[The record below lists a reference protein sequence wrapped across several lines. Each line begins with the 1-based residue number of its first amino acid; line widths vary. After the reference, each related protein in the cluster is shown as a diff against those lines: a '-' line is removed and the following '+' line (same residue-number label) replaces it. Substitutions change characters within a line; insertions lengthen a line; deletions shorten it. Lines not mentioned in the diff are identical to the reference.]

1 MGSRCG
7 WLLAAC
13 AWLHAAPGSAQPRN
27 PFPCEEYSRAAAVFV
42 GVAGAPVKRWIQLP
56 DHPPLEFTLAPMTVE
71 RAFRGVTTDIV
82 WLTPL
87 AVETRP
93 RPGQRYLV
101 FGRSYRPPDIVMA
114 SPGYGAIEIAR
125 AAEHLAF
132 LESLPPQAGTGVI
145 SGVVQLNDRQYDGTN
160 AGVTPL
166 GGTRVAVSRDGRSVE
181 VVTGPDGRF
190 ALAVPEGTYELSPD
204 FPDHI
209 VRWDPTSR
217 IQATVVNGGCAVATI
232 DALFN
237 GRVRGTLTGP
247 DGRPL
252 SSTSVDLVPM
262 DNAPDSAGHIRGES
276 SVSTNPRGEFEFA
289 GRPAGRYLL
298 GVNLNN
304 QPWGYSPAYPRT
316 YYPGTTD
323 PDRALPVVIQSGQV
337 TAGLD
342 FAVTTELRKGQLE
355 VTTRAS
361 QAGELKVCLVP
372 LDSRRRSWTRHDV
385 TDGVPIRLPVVE
397 GHRYEVHAHLSNGR
411 SHLESEPLVFTATAA
426 LTAVALTPDAPRD
439 LDR

>member
-1 MGSRCG
+1 M
-7 WLLAAC
+7 LVAC
-13 AWLHAAPGSAQPRN
+13 AWLHAAAGSAQPRD

-56 DHPPLEFTLAPMTVE
+56 DHPPLEFTLAPMKVE
-71 RAFRGVTTDIV
+71 RAFRGVTTEVV

-87 AVETRP
+87 GVETRP
-93 RPGQRYLV
+93 RPGERYLV

-114 SPGYGAIEIAR
+114 SPGHGAIAIER

-132 LESLPPQAGTGVI
+132 LESLQPQASTGII
-145 SGVVQLNDRQYDGTN
+145 SGVVQLKDRQYDGRI
-160 AGVTPL
+160 ARVTPL
-166 GGTRVAVSRDGRSVE
+166 AGTLVAVSRGEQSAD

-190 ALAVPEGTYELSPD
+190 ALAVPAGTYDLSPD

-209 VRWDPTSR
+209 VRWDSTSR

-232 DALFN
+232 DAQYN
-237 GRVRGTLTGP
+237 GRIRGTLTGP

-252 SSTSVDLVPM
+252 SSASVDLLPM
-262 DNAPDSAGHIRGES
+262 DNPPDSAGHVRGEG
-276 SVSTNPRGEFEFA
+276 SVSTDLNGEFEFA

-298 GVNLNN
+298 GVNLDN
-304 QPWGYSPAYPRT
+304 QPRGYAPAYPRT

-323 PDRALPVVIQSGQV
+323 PDRALPVVIQAGQV
-337 TAGLD
+337 SAGLE
-342 FAVTTELRKGQLE
+342 FAVTTELRKGELE
-355 VTTRAS
+355 VTVRAS

-372 LDSRRRSWTRHDV
+372 LDSRRRIWTRHDV
-385 TDGVPIRLPVVE
+385 SDGVPLRLPIVE
-397 GHRYEVHAHLSNGR
+397 GHRYDVHAHLSSGR
-411 SHLESEPLVFTATAA
+411 DHLESEPVVFTATAGK
-426 LTAVALTPDAPRD
+426 TAVSLVPDAPRD